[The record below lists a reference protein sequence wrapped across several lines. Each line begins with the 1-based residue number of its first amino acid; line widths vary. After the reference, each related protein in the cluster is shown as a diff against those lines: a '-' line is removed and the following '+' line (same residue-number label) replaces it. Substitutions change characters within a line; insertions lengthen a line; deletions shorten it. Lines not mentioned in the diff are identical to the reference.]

1 MRGRLKAIQS
11 IFALIMVVFVCSACQ
26 KSLSQQEL
34 TIQQKNVLAAAK
46 QFKHTYNNHNKS
58 KLKKLIADDAVLM
71 TGKDK
76 TMMTKTEYLSKY
88 PERWNDYPK
97 YANNFTDV
105 TLKSNEQAVVKSYFI
120 VGNNRFTMNWIFEQN
135 QEGQWLLA
143 AFDY

>member
-1 MRGRLKAIQS
+1 
-11 IFALIMVVFVCSACQ
+11 
-26 KSLSQQEL
+26 
-34 TIQQKNVLAAAK
+34 
-46 QFKHTYNNHNKS
+46 
-58 KLKKLIADDAVLM
+58 M
-71 TGKDK
+71 TGKYK